1 MMIKKLLAAAYIESA
16 VKLLESE
23 NCSVD
28 IDSLQIV
35 VDDIK
40 DIVLTELNGKVND
53 LNSLSKVIKQIE

>member
-1 MMIKKLLAAAYIESA
+1 MIKKLLAAAYIESA

-40 DIVLTELNGKVND
+40 DIVLTELNDKVKD
-53 LNSLSKVIKQIE
+53 LNSLSDVIKQIE

>member
-1 MMIKKLLAAAYIESA
+1 MIKKLLAAAYIESA

-40 DIVLTELNGKVND
+40 DIVLTELNGKVKD
-53 LNSLSKVIKQIE
+53 LNSLSEVIKYME

>member
-1 MMIKKLLAAAYIESA
+1 MIKKLLAAAYIESA

-35 VDDIK
+35 VDEIK
-40 DIVLTELNGKVND
+40 DIVFTELNDKVKD
-53 LNSLSKVIKQIE
+53 LNSLSEVIKQM

>member
-1 MMIKKLLAAAYIESA
+1 MIKKLLAAAYIESA
-16 VKLLESE
+16 VKLLEIE

-40 DIVLTELNGKVND
+40 DIVLTELNGKVKD
-53 LNSLSKVIKQIE
+53 LNSLSEVIKHIE

>member
-1 MMIKKLLAAAYIESA
+1 MIKKLLAAAYIESA

-40 DIVLTELNGKVND
+40 DIVLTEINGKVKD
-53 LNSLSKVIKQIE
+53 LNSLSEVIKYME

>member
-1 MMIKKLLAAAYIESA
+1 MIKKLLAAAYIESA
-16 VKLLESE
+16 VKLLESD

-53 LNSLSKVIKQIE
+53 LNSLSDVIKEME

>member
-1 MMIKKLLAAAYIESA
+1 MIKKLLAAAYIESA

-40 DIVLTELNGKVND
+40 DIVLTELNCKVKD
-53 LNSLSKVIKQIE
+53 LNSLSEVIKYME

>member
-1 MMIKKLLAAAYIESA
+1 MIKKLLAAAYIESA

-35 VDDIK
+35 VDEIK
-40 DIVLTELNGKVND
+40 DIVLTELNDKVND
-53 LNSLSKVIKQIE
+53 LNSLSDVIKQME

>member
-53 LNSLSKVIKQIE
+53 LNSLSKVIKQME

>member
-1 MMIKKLLAAAYIESA
+1 MIKKLLAAAYIESA

-40 DIVLTELNGKVND
+40 DIVLTELNGKVKD
-53 LNSLSKVIKQIE
+53 INSLSEVIKYME

>member
-40 DIVLTELNGKVND
+40 DIVFTELNGKVKD
-53 LNSLSKVIKQIE
+53 LNSLSEVIKYME

>member
-1 MMIKKLLAAAYIESA
+1 MIKKLLAAAYIESA

-35 VDDIK
+35 IDDIK
-40 DIVLTELNGKVND
+40 DIVFTELNDKVKD
-53 LNSLSKVIKQIE
+53 LNSLSEVIKQM

>member
-1 MMIKKLLAAAYIESA
+1 MIKKLLAAAYIESA

-40 DIVLTELNGKVND
+40 DILLTELNDKVND
-53 LNSLSKVIKQIE
+53 LNSLSDVIKQME

>member
-1 MMIKKLLAAAYIESA
+1 MIKKLLAAAYIESA

>member
-1 MMIKKLLAAAYIESA
+1 MIKKLLAAAYIESA

-40 DIVLTELNGKVND
+40 DIVFTELNGKVKD
-53 LNSLSKVIKQIE
+53 LNSLSEVIKYME

>member
-1 MMIKKLLAAAYIESA
+1 MIKKLLAAAYIESA

-40 DIVLTELNGKVND
+40 DIVLTELNGKVKD
-53 LNSLSKVIKQIE
+53 LNSLSEVIKEME

>member
-1 MMIKKLLAAAYIESA
+1 MIKKLLAAAYIESA

-53 LNSLSKVIKQIE
+53 LNSLSEVIKHIE

>member
-1 MMIKKLLAAAYIESA
+1 MIKKLLAAAYIESA

-40 DIVLTELNGKVND
+40 FIVFTELNDKVND
-53 LNSLSKVIKQIE
+53 LNSLSDVIKQME

>member
-1 MMIKKLLAAAYIESA
+1 MIKKLLAAAYIESA

-53 LNSLSKVIKQIE
+53 LNSLSEVIKYME

>member
-1 MMIKKLLAAAYIESA
+1 MIKKLLAAAYIEST

-40 DIVLTELNGKVND
+40 DIVLTELNDKVKD
-53 LNSLSKVIKQIE
+53 LNSLSEVIKEME

>member
-1 MMIKKLLAAAYIESA
+1 MIKKLLAAAYIESA
-16 VKLLESE
+16 VKLLESK

-40 DIVLTELNGKVND
+40 DIVLTELNGKVKD
-53 LNSLSKVIKQIE
+53 LNSLSEVIKYME

>member
-1 MMIKKLLAAAYIESA
+1 MIKKLLAAAYIESA

-40 DIVLTELNGKVND
+40 DIVFTELNGKVKD
-53 LNSLSKVIKQIE
+53 LNSLSEVIKYM